1 MRHMHHQP
9 FAWSHLRKVH
19 RISPAVHGQFRLA
32 NVTQNSLWPARELR
46 WKRVAAVAD
55 QVGVESRVEWSREIS
70 YSYLHM
76 NHIVISYSHAST
88 HVYENRGRERERDRE
103 RESASE
109 RAGGRA
115 GERGREGGRETHM
128 HIDIYNIYRII
139 LFPPLIALSLKI
151 IWGRLMGGN

>member
-1 MRHMHHQP
+1 M
-9 FAWSHLRKVH
+9 
-19 RISPAVHGQFRLA
+19 
-32 NVTQNSLWPARELR
+32 
-46 WKRVAAVAD
+46 
-55 QVGVESRVEWSREIS
+55 EWSREIS

-88 HVYENRGRERERDRE
+88 HVYENRGRERERERDRERESARERERDRE

-151 IWGRLMGGN
+151 I